1 MLMIAYL
8 GRRGRGKSKDLQRE
22 SSSHIEYVRTAEDG
36 VSPAHQAAR
45 RQRPAVDRH
54 EENQLELKRLV
65 RVCFG
70 ARHGLK
76 FDIAPSPKT
85 FTIAE
90 VNPIRLR

>member
-1 MLMIAYL
+1 MIAYL

-22 SSSHIEYVRTAEDG
+22 NASHIEYVRALRTA
-36 VSPAHQAAR
+36 QALCTRPAR